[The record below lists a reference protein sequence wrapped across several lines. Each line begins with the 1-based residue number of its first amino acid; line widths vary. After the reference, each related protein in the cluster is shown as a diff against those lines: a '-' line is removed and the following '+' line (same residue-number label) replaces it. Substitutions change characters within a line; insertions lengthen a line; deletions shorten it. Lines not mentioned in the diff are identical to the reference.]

1 MLNTVTI
8 NKVNEEHIFKDTVQ
22 EQKKM
27 LSCLSR
33 NWSNNKI
40 ANQTLRLSLLWAEG
54 CCWSNAHGNN
64 RSCNLANLFDRFMLS
79 DKPSFRSSGINGAST
94 KPHAHTSVTQSAK
107 HKHLSNFTTLNS
119 FINYLK
125 WYSCFS
131 TAHDYDQVRKTELHT
146 DHATSVTI
154 GHIIL
159 IINEGALQRIG
170 NHEKTARF
178 TIISCKI
185 ALLCR
190 FLLYTVFTRPCV
202 MVSVAR

>member
-1 MLNTVTI
+1 MAVLRYIKLKKYQYSILLNTVTI
-8 NKVNEEHIFKDTVQ
+8 NKVNEEHIFKDTMQ

-159 IINEGALQRIG
+159 IINKGALHRTTEDWQSWENRQIY
-170 NHEKTARF
+170 NNF
-178 TIISCKI
+178 
-185 ALLCR
+185 
-190 FLLYTVFTRPCV
+190 V
-202 MVSVAR
+202 